1 MIATIHGDI
10 KAAKRHAAEINRLL
24 KKTNF
29 SDSIYQIKIEPAY
42 NENGQFYDM
51 LMAPELDSKNLDNDG
66 FEGQLSLGE
75 DSFYQKYEAKIKLL
89 TDKFMPVRDDDE
101 RVLEQHRREMEQ
113 YADYRNYL
121 SFSMYEQVTDADGNV
136 IRENFVDAMAGR
148 DSGGVSI
155 YPVSDCAVSVMIIGI
170 HVAGPEIA
178 VFHNTVPV
186 FPDGGSSFCD
196 WIQPGWIFSSKK

>member
-136 IRENFVDAMAGR
+136 IRENFVDDMAGR
-148 DSGGVSI
+148 DSGGEDRTRNTSRCS
-155 YPVSDCAVSVMIIGI
+155 PVLRCFTCSRPTAT
-170 HVAGPEIA
+170 A
-178 VFHNTVPV
+178 
-186 FPDGGSSFCD
+186 GSSWCFWTKPFPR
-196 WIQPGWIFSSKK
+196 WIRSEAPSA

>member
-75 DSFYQKYEAKIKLL
+75 DSFYQKYEAKIRLL
-89 TDKFMPVRDDDE
+89 TDKFMPVK
-101 RVLEQHRREMEQ
+101 
-113 YADYRNYL
+113 
-121 SFSMYEQVTDADGNV
+121 
-136 IRENFVDAMAGR
+136 DAMSGCWSSTAGKWSSMR
-148 DSGGVSI
+148 I
-155 YPVSDCAVSVMIIGI
+155 TAIIC
-170 HVAGPEIA
+170 P
-178 VFHNTVPV
+178 
-186 FPDGGSSFCD
+186 FPCMSRLRM
-196 WIQPGWIFSSKK
+196 QTET